1 MFIFAPELEQ
11 TSRELIVNGCLFMI
25 IHWSGIGNET
35 PDELAQGLPKTPPDA
50 L

>member
-35 PDELAQGLPKTPPDA
+35 LKELAQTPPTGAPDA